1 MSRKEPALLYRVE
14 FVCSKGI
21 RREDVQW
28 RRGRITTHADILAMQ
43 QQIEKETG
51 LVSIVLLNWTLL
63 VDTTQGARAGV
74 APRTEKAVFGTPCP
88 PMQPPRLLPFIQT
101 ED

>member
-1 MSRKEPALLYRVE
+1 MAKKEPALLYRVE
-14 FVCSKGI
+14 FVCSKGV

-51 LVSIVLLNWTLL
+51 LVSIVLLNWSLL
-63 VDTTQGARAGV
+63 ADTTHGARHGV
-74 APRTEKAVFGTPCP
+74 AQQAVNSL
-88 PMQPPRLLPFIQT
+88 QNPRLLPFTQT